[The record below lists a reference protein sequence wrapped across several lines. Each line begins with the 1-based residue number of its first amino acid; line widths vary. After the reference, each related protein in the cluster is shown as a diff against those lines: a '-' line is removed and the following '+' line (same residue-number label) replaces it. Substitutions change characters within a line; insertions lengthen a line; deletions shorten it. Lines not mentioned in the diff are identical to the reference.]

1 MVPVPDWY
9 EFTFSAQTSNL
20 PVFPQ
25 EVFDDPQEVR
35 SPTLASMLF
44 T

>member
-25 EVFDDPQEVR
+25 EVFDDPNAERPARTQF
-35 SPTLASMLF
+35 PTR
-44 T
+44 